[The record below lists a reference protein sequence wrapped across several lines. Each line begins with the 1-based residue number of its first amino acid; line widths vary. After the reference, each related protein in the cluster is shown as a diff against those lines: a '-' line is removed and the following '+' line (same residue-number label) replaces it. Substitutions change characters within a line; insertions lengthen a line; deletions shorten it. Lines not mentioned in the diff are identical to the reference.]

1 MPKEDPDNG
10 HLYALLRKYASY
22 DEMLKLV
29 PRPTLHGDGGKWT
42 MPRDVWNQ
50 RALDGDESDDFVY
63 GAKKKRTKGRRKA
76 QK

>member
-1 MPKEDPDNG
+1 
-10 HLYALLRKYASY
+10 
-22 DEMLKLV
+22 MLKLV